1 MARQTL
7 RERLAATG
15 VELRHLADRVRA
27 LIERTVTSE
36 ATAEALGVASEAVD
50 RALAALAPHTP
61 TGRPPRFPEPGPF
74 TSPNDFMPFDPLIG
88 RFSPLAPPIEMTWD
102 DGKAVG
108 RVTFGAAY
116 EGPPGCVHGGVLAAC
131 FDQVLNVANVMAG
144 TPGPTARLDLR
155 YRRPTPLG
163 APLVFE
169 AWPAGVRGRRV
180 RARGRLLHGEQI
192 TVEAEGV
199 FIQLPVERVMKL
211 LEPSS

>member
-1 MARQTL
+1 MTRQTL

-15 VELRHLADRVRA
+15 VELRYLADRVRA
-27 LIERTVTSE
+27 LIETTVTSE
-36 ATAEALGVASEAVD
+36 APAEALGAAAEAVE
-50 RALAALAPHTP
+50 RALAALAPHAP
-61 TGRPPRFPEPGPF
+61 RGRPQRYPEPGPF

-88 RFSPLAPPIEMTWD
+88 RFSPMAPPIEMTWD
-102 DGKAVG
+102 DGKVLG

-116 EGPPGCVHGGVLAAC
+116 EGPPGCVHGGVLAAA
-131 FDQVLNVANVMAG
+131 FDQVLNVANLMAG
-144 TPGPTARLDLR
+144 TPGPTVRLDLR

-169 AWPAGVRGRRV
+169 AWAAGVRGKRIH
-180 RARGRLLHGEQI
+180 ARGRLLHGDQV

-199 FIQLPVERVMKL
+199 FIQIPVERVMKL